1 MDEKLKEE
9 LLNDLSPELRGTNAE
24 NLYLSMFS
32 DGYIE
37 NGCPAWITMS
47 ILPEAEIAKNKREWQ
62 DEQRAWQKKTIE
74 AARKRMKENEY

>member
-37 NGCPAWITMS
+37 NGCPAWITWAIS
-47 ILPEAEIAKNKREWQ
+47 SEAEIVKNKREWK
-62 DEQRAWQKKTIE
+62 DEQQAWQKKTIE
-74 AARKRMKENEY
+74 AAIKRMKEEE